1 MVDTVGTARF
11 TPPHT
16 DKCSQGKWAGG
27 KWEVVRWA
35 PGWMWLGLV
44 LSLQLIVVLSVTQF
58 HPSAGW
64 CKTHR
69 APWFNVSNYVC
80 VYHLQSHIC
89 CHVSF
94 TILSFSFLCSSVATV
109 VGGLA

>member
-16 DKCSQGKWAGG
+16 DKYSQGKWAGG

-44 LSLQLIVVLSVTQF
+44 LSLQLIVVLSVTHF
-58 HPSAGW
+58 HPERLGLMSL
-64 CKTHR
+64 
-69 APWFNVSNYVC
+69 C

-94 TILSFSFLCSSVATV
+94 TILSFSFFCSSVATV